1 MVTGDAPR
9 LHDFVSGAASAV
21 LGVRLGLVEAAAV
34 EQLVEERQGSE
45 GEHGQDEEQEDD
57 EAGHVPA
64 VMEREDR
71 LHRSSAATGH
81 AHGDLHGEGKT
92 KKSVT

>member
-1 MVTGDAPR
+1 MVSADAVR
-9 LHDFVSGAASAV
+9 LHDFVSGAAV

-71 LHRSSAATGH
+71 LHRSSAAAGH
-81 AHGDLHGEGKT
+81 GHGDLDGEGRKDQ
-92 KKSVT
+92 KKA